1 MELSGEVLMLYVAA
15 WGIFYILLTKFIA
28 ERSVQAWIDRF
39 DQDKNPAGA
48 DLIVHLL
55 EPVLDEIRSDQGDT
69 LKEFKT
75 SFFNSVAPQVRE
87 AKKMIRE
94 ANPMGAAL
102 DELTKDNPLLGLIM
116 SHVKLP
122 EITPPSLESME
133 AAPQII
139 ESSQDAGFTPGKIG
153 K

>member
-1 MELSGEVLMLYVAA
+1 MELSGELLMLYVAA
-15 WGIFYILLTKFIA
+15 WGLFYVLLTKFIA

-55 EPVLDEIRSDQGDT
+55 EPVLDEIRGDQSDT

-87 AKKMIRE
+87 AKKTDQ
-94 ANPMGAAL
+94 G
-102 DELTKDNPLLGLIM
+102 
-116 SHVKLP
+116 S
-122 EITPPSLESME
+122 
-133 AAPQII
+133 
-139 ESSQDAGFTPGKIG
+139 
-153 K
+153 